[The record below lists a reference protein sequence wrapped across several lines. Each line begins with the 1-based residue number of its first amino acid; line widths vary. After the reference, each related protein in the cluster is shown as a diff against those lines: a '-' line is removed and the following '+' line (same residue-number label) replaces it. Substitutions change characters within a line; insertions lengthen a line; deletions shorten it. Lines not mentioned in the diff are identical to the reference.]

1 MPANRKAPQR
11 RHGRPL
17 RRLPSSDSQS
27 MRYLRRF
34 PSAAEAIPVE
44 RAVAEVVCRLILF
57 RKPMER
63 GSDFLRLGA
72 SAAGGL
78 MVWSEY
84 VLDRM
89 IDELQ
94 QKPRRRS
101 RFDSADEDSSVHPLS
116 DARPLAMV
124 SSTASGWARTT
135 CAQRTGGPGRT
146 GGPVQRL
153 VFTADQ
159 RLLPAQ
165 PPGPRHLAMGS
176 PGGTVRPPCPIRS
189 TPPIWPRVW
198 GWTLRARL
206 LELIGLCIEVPALL
220 RALAAI
226 EVGDFKHRPR
236 PGRSVRV
243 HGG

>member
-11 RHGRPL
+11 RHSARSGRV
-17 RRLPSSDSQS
+17 PSIDSQS

-78 MVWSEY
+78 MIWSEY
-84 VLDRM
+84 LLDRM

-124 SSTASGWARTT
+124 QLNGEWVGENDLSLSALVDPDELAVLSNDWFSPLINDYSLRSRLAHDTLQWVRQACPSRPLPSSGQRRLSGR
-135 CAQRTGGPGRT
+135 GPGAGR
-146 GGPVQRL
+146 GGCPPAG
-153 VFTADQ
+153 AD
-159 RLLPAQ
+159 RPLHR
-165 PPGPRHLAMGS
+165 GPWVVAGIRGHR
-176 PGGTVRPPCPIRS
+176 GG
-189 TPPIWPRVW
+189 
-198 GWTLRARL
+198 
-206 LELIGLCIEVPALL
+206 
-220 RALAAI
+220 
-226 EVGDFKHRPR
+226 
-236 PGRSVRV
+236 
-243 HGG
+243 